1 MKLFKNRRKQYQTT
15 ERTTFPTVDMCRDP
29 MSDPTQVPFSN
40 PHHLNKCIK
49 ECRGNFRKTFQLTD
63 ADMVNESMLDVY
75 IDNIGSMD
83 RNKADEEYAH
93 HKSVINQIENAQKMR
108 VEDYTQKVERI
119 DHEVECIKNDYPDI
133 EVTDISYLRKLQRG
147 TIPFYKQT
155 WCLALVVLFSIVLD
169 YMVLNAAIDSLLT
182 QAVALSILL
191 SVCLAA
197 LIDVV
202 PAIGGV
208 YLKDEEAENRK
219 PVLIMLGII
228 FITLFII
235 TFILRFATMDSLY
248 QDSSMLFLGTEEGP
262 VSTGHTS
269 AEIVM
274 TVLLGIEPL
283 LSSLLSLVFGF
294 IGATSEEKKK
304 NMSEVRL
311 SQLYAAREE
320 YQIRIRELEEV
331 IAKKQN
337 LINEEE
343 AYKAQLDLIEVLKA
357 KLKEEARIQL
367 AEICKKPEAN
377 GHILQREA
385 VVPFQV

>member
-1 MKLFKNRRKQYQTT
+1 M
-15 ERTTFPTVDMCRDP
+15 
-29 MSDPTQVPFSN
+29 
-40 PHHLNKCIK
+40 
-49 ECRGNFRKTFQLTD
+49 
-63 ADMVNESMLDVY
+63 
-75 IDNIGSMD
+75 
-83 RNKADEEYAH
+83 
-93 HKSVINQIENAQKMR
+93 
-108 VEDYTQKVERI
+108 
-119 DHEVECIKNDYPDI
+119 
-133 EVTDISYLRKLQRG
+133 
-147 TIPFYKQT
+147 
-155 WCLALVVLFSIVLD
+155 
-169 YMVLNAAIDSLLT
+169 
-182 QAVALSILL
+182 
-191 SVCLAA
+191 
-197 LIDVV
+197 
-202 PAIGGV
+202 
-208 YLKDEEAENRK
+208 
-219 PVLIMLGII
+219 
-228 FITLFII
+228 
-235 TFILRFATMDSLY
+235 
-248 QDSSMLFLGTEEGP
+248 FLGTEEGT